1 LTGKSSSDPNDS
13 RSSGPGFSG
22 PGLSGQGFTGS
33 VQLMTLFG
41 IPVRVHFTFLFLVL
55 LVAGLLASTG
65 EPAVLAAG
73 TLAAVFGCLVLHELG
88 HALVARRLGIG
99 TREIVLLPIG
109 GITRFTGIPSGSA
122 ELLIAAAG
130 PAVNLAAAVGLALA
144 ITVLGVPWALVSEN
158 WLAALLGRLV
168 LANVLIFAFNLLPAF
183 PMDGGRILRASL
195 SFVLSEDRATRV
207 AASVGQGIAIML
219 ALFALFG
226 PARNLM
232 LLVIA
237 LVVFFGASQEAS
249 FNRTRTM
256 VRGRVAREAMMTRF
270 ERLQPQDPLSWATR
284 LFLATHQRHFP
295 VIDAWGR
302 VAGLLDR
309 AALIDGLSTRGPDV
323 AVLEVMRRQV
333 PIVPPE
339 AELADVLRALQGRPD
354 LPALVVDDDQLLGMI
369 DLEKIVQFNEVTRR
383 L

>member
-1 LTGKSSSDPNDS
+1 LTRD
-13 RSSGPGFSG
+13 SGPGATGSG
-22 PGLSGQGFTGS
+22 PPGQRSSEGLSGQGFAGS
-33 VQLMTLFG
+33 VQLLVLFG
-41 IPVRVHFTFLFLVL
+41 IPIRVHFTFLFLVL

-65 EPAVLAAG
+65 EPAILAVT
-73 TLAAVFGCLVLHELG
+73 TLAAVFACLVAHELG
-88 HALVARRLGIG
+88 HALVARRFGIG

-109 GITRFTGIPSGSA
+109 GITRFTGIPLGVA

-130 PAVNLAAAVGLALA
+130 PAVNLALAVGLAFG
-144 ITVLGVPWALVSEN
+144 ITLLGLPWALVSDN
-158 WLAALLGRLV
+158 WLASLLGRLV
-168 LANVLIFAFNLLPAF
+168 LANALIFAFNLLPAF

-195 SFVLSEDRATRV
+195 TFVMPEDRATRV
-207 AASVGQGIAIML
+207 AAAVGQGLAVML

-226 PARNLM
+226 PARNLL

-237 LVVFFGASQEAS
+237 LVVFFGASQEAAL
-249 FNRTRTM
+249 NRTRSM
-256 VRGRVAREAMMTRF
+256 VRGRTAREAMMTRF
-270 ERLQPQDPLSWATR
+270 ERLQPQDSLGWATR

-302 VAGLLDR
+302 VAGLVDR
-309 AALIDGLSTRGPDV
+309 ASLIDGLSTHGPDV

-333 PIVPPE
+333 PIVAPQAP
-339 AELADVLRALQGRPD
+339 LSDVLRALQGRPD
-354 LPALVVDDDQLLGMI
+354 LPALVVEDDQLLGMV